1 MINIAIDAM
10 GGDFGEKPIIQGVVE
25 ALNQK
30 PFHAILVGNSKL
42 LQSHIPKHLEQYI
55 KYEEADEVFLM
66 NENATDVLKRKET
79 TIYKAI

>member
-30 PFHAILVGNSKL
+30 PFHAKSNSKT
-42 LQSHIPKHLEQYI
+42 
-55 KYEEADEVFLM
+55 FG
-66 NENATDVLKRKET
+66 
-79 TIYKAI
+79 AIHQIRRG